1 MSEAWGPSNLAAYIE
16 AHGIDAEI
24 VPMTMDT
31 PTVAAAA
38 LALGVDA
45 TQIIKSVLFLVKDA
59 PVLVIARGAATVD
72 RRPIADEYGVGKKQ
86 VKLADRETVLRVTGY
101 PAGGVPPFG
110 HLAPLPTLIDRRIQ
124 AMAVVYGGGGDDRT
138 LLRVRP
144 EELGRVTSGKWVAL
158 AGTG

>member
-1 MSEAWGPSNLAAYIE
+1 MSDAWGPSDLAEYIR
-16 AHGIDAEI
+16 AHGIAAEI

-45 TQIIKSVLFLVKDA
+45 RQIIKSVLFLVKDA
-59 PVLVIARGAATVD
+59 PVLVIACGEDNVD
-72 RRPIADEYGVGKKQ
+72 RGPIAGEYGVGKKQ

-110 HLAPLPTLIDRRIQ
+110 HRESLPTLIDRRIE
-124 AMAVVYGGGGDDRT
+124 APAVVYGGGGDDHT
-138 LLRVRP
+138 LLRVTP
-144 EELGRVTSGKWVAL
+144 GELARATGGKWVAL
-158 AGTG
+158 